1 MQSSFRHYLL
11 VIYVSASFSEVSLAH
26 DLLAQPIPDW
36 ELATTNNNVAIY
48 QQDTD
53 SRHIKVRGIVHV
65 HNSPEAF
72 IELLEQTHL
81 APKWIAHNQAVHL
94 LKENDNVR
102 LVHSKFDAP
111 WPIRDRDM
119 VTQSITYVEQGNVY
133 IDIVDAS
140 EKYPESEN
148 FVRIKGVS
156 GRWSLSAHA
165 NRFTY
170 IEYQGQAN
178 PGGNIPIWLANR
190 TLISSISETFENIV
204 QQLDNPSLVPQD

>member
-1 MQSSFRHYLL
+1 MQSSFRHSLL
-11 VIYVSASFSEVSLAH
+11 VIFLSASFSEVGLAH
-26 DLLAQPIPDW
+26 DLLAQPILDW
-36 ELATTNNNVAIY
+36 ELATTSNNVAIY

-53 SRHIKVRGIVHV
+53 NGHIKVRGIVHV
-65 HNSPEAF
+65 HNRPEAF
-72 IELLEQTHL
+72 VELLEQTQL

-94 LKENDNVR
+94 LKANENVR

-140 EKYPESEN
+140 EKHPELEN
-148 FVRIKGVS
+148 FARIKGVS
-156 GRWSLSAHA
+156 GRWTLNAHA

-190 TLISSISETFENIV
+190 TLISSIRETFENIV
-204 QQLDNPSLVPQD
+204 QQLDNPSLVAQD